1 MQYVINIY
9 LQNSCEIIFNNTKR
23 GDPMESIISIT
34 IFILG
39 LLIGSFLNVCI
50 YRIPRGES
58 IAYPPSHCT
67 SCGNNIK
74 SYDLIPVISWIFLSG
89 KCRSCGEKISI
100 RYALVELATAIL
112 FLLTYFR
119 YGVSIFLLRYLIL
132 IPFLLVIAMI
142 DYDTME
148 VYTTTTWLAIAMGAV
163 LLGVNFYM
171 REQVATYVYGALLGA
186 GIIIIIILLSK
197 LILGTEG
204 MGWGD
209 AEICGLCGLF
219 LGFKLT
225 LIMIFFSFIIGGVI
239 GVYLLRFKKKN
250 GRSEM
255 PFGPSIIMAAFLSIL
270 WGDKILNWYLGTLN

>member
-1 MQYVINIY
+1 
-9 LQNSCEIIFNNTKR
+9 
-23 GDPMESIISIT
+23 MESIFAIY

-58 IAYPPSHCT
+58 ISYPPSHCT

-74 SYDLIPVISWIFLSG
+74 YYDLIPVLSWVILKG
-89 KCRSCGEKISI
+89 KCRNCDERISI
-100 RYALVELATAIL
+100 RYALIEFGTAIL
-112 FLLTYFR
+112 FLLTYFQ
-119 YGVSIFLLRYLIL
+119 YGVSINLARYLIL
-132 IPFLLVIAMI
+132 IPFLIVIAMI

-148 VYTTTTWLAIAMGAV
+148 VYTMTTWITIAIGV
-163 LLGVNFYM
+163 VFLGVDFYKG
-171 REQVATYVYGALLGA
+171 QPVVTYIYGGILGA
-186 GIIIIIILLSK
+186 GIIIFIILLSK

-225 LIMIFFSFIIGGVI
+225 IAMLFFSFIIGGII
-239 GVYLLRFKKKN
+239 GVYLLRVKKKN

-255 PFGPSIIMAAFLSIL
+255 PFGPSIIMAALLIII
-270 WGDKILNWYLGTLN
+270 WGDKILNWYIGMLS

>member
-1 MQYVINIY
+1 
-9 LQNSCEIIFNNTKR
+9 
-23 GDPMESIISIT
+23 MESIFPVT

-67 SCGNNIK
+67 TCGNNIVA
-74 SYDLIPVISWIFLSG
+74 YDLIPVISWIFLRG
-89 KCRSCGEKISI
+89 KCRKCGQKISS

-112 FLLTYFR
+112 FLLTYFE
-119 YGVSIFLLRYLIL
+119 YGLSIFLLRYLIL
-132 IPFLLVIAMI
+132 IPFLIVIAMI
-142 DYDTME
+142 DYDTMD
-148 VYTTTTWLAIAMGAV
+148 VYSTTTWLAIAVGIV
-163 LLGVNFYM
+163 LLGVNFYLG
-171 REQVATYVYGALLGA
+171 QPVVTYVYGGLLGA
-186 GIIIIIILLSK
+186 GTITFIILLSK

-225 LIMIFFSFIIGGVI
+225 FMMLFFSFIIGGAI
-239 GVYLLRFKKKN
+239 GVYLLCFKNKN
-250 GRSEM
+250 GRAEM
-255 PFGPSIIMAAFLSIL
+255 PFGPSIIMAAFLIMIY
-270 WGDKILNWYLGTLN
+270 GEKILNWYLNLY

>member
-1 MQYVINIY
+1 
-9 LQNSCEIIFNNTKR
+9 
-23 GDPMESIISIT
+23 MESIFPIT

-67 SCGNNIK
+67 SCGSNIK

-89 KCRSCGEKISI
+89 KCRGCDQKISI

-112 FLLTYFR
+112 FLLTYFQ

-132 IPFLLVIAMI
+132 IPFLIVIAMI

-148 VYTTTTWLAIAMGAV
+148 VYTTTTWVAIAMGIV
-163 LLGVNFYM
+163 LLGVNFYLG
-171 REQVATYVYGALLGA
+171 QAVATYLYGALFGA
-186 GIIIIIILLSK
+186 GFIIIIILLSK
-197 LILGTEG
+197 LIIGIEG

-225 LIMIFFSFIIGGVI
+225 LIMMFFSFIIGGIVGI
-239 GVYLLRFKKKN
+239 YLLRFKKKN

-255 PFGPSIIMAAFLSIL
+255 PFGPSIIMATFLIII
-270 WGDKILNWYLGTLN
+270 WGDKILNWYLSTFQ

>member
-1 MQYVINIY
+1 
-9 LQNSCEIIFNNTKR
+9 
-23 GDPMESIISIT
+23 MESIFAIT

-74 SYDLIPVISWIFLSG
+74 YYDLIPVLSWIFLRG
-89 KCRSCGEKISI
+89 KCRKCSEKISI
-100 RYALVELATAIL
+100 RYALVEITTAIL
-112 FLLTYFR
+112 FLLTYFQ
-119 YGVSIFLLRYLIL
+119 YGVSIYLARYLIL
-132 IPFLLVIAMI
+132 IPFLIVIAMI

-148 VYTTTTWLAIAMGAV
+148 VYTTTTWIGIAMGVV
-163 LLGVNFYM
+163 LLGVNFYVG
-171 REQVATYVYGALLGA
+171 EPVVTYIYGGLLGA
-186 GIIIIIILLSK
+186 GIIIFIILLSK
-197 LILGTEG
+197 LIIGTEG

-225 LIMIFFSFIIGGVI
+225 FTMMFFSFIIGGVI
-239 GVYLLRFKKKN
+239 GIYLLKFKKKN
-250 GRSEM
+250 GRTEM
-255 PFGPSIIMAAFLSIL
+255 PFGPSIIMAAFLMII
-270 WGDKILNWYLGTLN
+270 WGDRILDWYLNLIR

>member
-1 MQYVINIY
+1 
-9 LQNSCEIIFNNTKR
+9 
-23 GDPMESIISIT
+23 MESIFAIS

-50 YRIPRGES
+50 YRIPKGES

-74 SYDLIPVISWIFLSG
+74 SYDLIPVISWIFLRG
-89 KCRSCGEKISI
+89 KCRNCGEKISI
-100 RYALVELATAIL
+100 RYALVEFTTAIL
-112 FLLTYFR
+112 FLLTYFQ
-119 YGVSIFLLRYLIL
+119 YGISIYLVRYLIL
-132 IPFLLVIAMI
+132 IPFLIVIAMI

-148 VYTTTTWLAIAMGAV
+148 VYTTTTWIAIAMGIV
-163 LLGVNFYM
+163 LLGVNFYLG
-171 REQVATYVYGALLGA
+171 EPVATYIYGGLLGA
-186 GIIIIIILLSK
+186 GTITFIILLSK

-225 LIMIFFSFIIGGVI
+225 LMMMFFSFIIGGVI
-239 GVYLLRFKKKN
+239 GVYLLSFKKKN

-255 PFGPSIIMAAFLSIL
+255 PFGPSIIMATFLMMI
-270 WGDKILNWYLGTLN
+270 WGEKILNWYLGHSIFINYIEFQIFASRHSKHKDFNGN

>member
-1 MQYVINIY
+1 
-9 LQNSCEIIFNNTKR
+9 
-23 GDPMESIISIT
+23 MESIFPIT

-67 SCGNNIK
+67 SCGSNIK

-89 KCRSCGEKISI
+89 KCRGCGQKISI

-112 FLLTYFR
+112 FLLTYFQ
-119 YGVSIFLLRYLIL
+119 YGVSIFILRYLIL
-132 IPFLLVIAMI
+132 IPFLIVIAMI

-148 VYTTTTWLAIAMGAV
+148 VYTTTTWVAIAMGIV
-163 LLGVNFYM
+163 LLGVNFYLG
-171 REQVATYVYGALLGA
+171 QAVATYLYGALFGA
-186 GIIIIIILLSK
+186 GFIIIIILLSK
-197 LILGTEG
+197 LIIGIEG

-225 LIMIFFSFIIGGVI
+225 LIMMFFSFIIGGIVGI
-239 GVYLLRFKKKN
+239 YLLRFKKKN

-255 PFGPSIIMAAFLSIL
+255 PFGPSIIMATFLIII
-270 WGDKILNWYLGTLN
+270 WGDKILNWYLSTFQ

>member
-1 MQYVINIY
+1 
-9 LQNSCEIIFNNTKR
+9 
-23 GDPMESIISIT
+23 MESIFVIY
-34 IFILG
+34 IFIVG

-67 SCGNNIK
+67 SCGSNIK
-74 SYDLIPVISWIFLSG
+74 PYDLIPVFSWIFLRG
-89 KCRSCGEKISI
+89 KCRGCGEKISS
-100 RYALVELATAIL
+100 RYALVELTTAIL
-112 FLLTYFR
+112 FLLTYFQ
-119 YGVSIFLLRYLIL
+119 YGITINLARFLIL
-132 IPFLLVIAMI
+132 IPFLIVIAMI
-142 DYDTME
+142 DYDTMD
-148 VYTTTTWLAIAMGAV
+148 VYTTTTWLAIGLGIV
-163 LLGVNFYM
+163 LLGVNFYLGLP
-171 REQVATYVYGALLGA
+171 VVTYVYGGMLGA
-186 GIIIIIILLSK
+186 GIIIFIILLSK

-225 LIMIFFSFIIGGVI
+225 FMMMFFSFIIGGVI

-255 PFGPSIIMAAFLSIL
+255 PFGPSIIMAAFLIIIC
-270 WGDKILNWYLGTLN
+270 GDRILNWYLNIIL

>member
-1 MQYVINIY
+1 
-9 LQNSCEIIFNNTKR
+9 
-23 GDPMESIISIT
+23 MESIFPIT

-58 IAYPPSHCT
+58 IAYPPSHCI

-89 KCRSCGEKISI
+89 KCRGCGQKISI

-112 FLLTYFR
+112 FLLTYFQ

-132 IPFLLVIAMI
+132 TPFLIVIAMI

-148 VYTTTTWLAIAMGAV
+148 VYTTTTWVAIAMGIV
-163 LLGVNFYM
+163 LLGVNFY
-171 REQVATYVYGALLGA
+171 QGQAVATYLYGALFGA
-186 GIIIIIILLSK
+186 GFIIIIILLSK
-197 LILGTEG
+197 FIIGREG

-225 LIMIFFSFIIGGVI
+225 LIMMFFSFIIGGIVGI
-239 GVYLLRFKKKN
+239 YLLRFKKKN
-250 GRSEM
+250 GKSEM
-255 PFGPSIIMAAFLSIL
+255 PFGPSIIMATFLIII
-270 WGDKILNWYLGTLN
+270 WGDKILNWYLSTFQ

>member
-1 MQYVINIY
+1 
-9 LQNSCEIIFNNTKR
+9 
-23 GDPMESIISIT
+23 MESIFPIT

-50 YRIPRGES
+50 YRIPRGEN

-74 SYDLIPVISWIFLSG
+74 SYDLIPVFSWIFLKG
-89 KCRSCGEKISI
+89 KCRYCSERISS
-100 RYALVELATAIL
+100 RYVLVESVTAIL
-112 FLLTYFR
+112 FLLAYFQ
-119 YGVSIFLLRYLIL
+119 YETSIYLLKYLLL
-132 IPFLLVIAMI
+132 IPFLIVIAMI

-148 VYTTTTWLAIAMGAV
+148 VYTATTWLAIAVGIL
-163 LLGVNFYM
+163 LLGLNFYLG
-171 REQVATYVYGALLGA
+171 QPVVTYIYGGLLGA
-186 GIIIIIILLSK
+186 GTITTIILLSK

-209 AEICGLCGLF
+209 VEICGLCGLF

-225 LIMIFFSFIIGGVI
+225 FMMMFFSFIIGGII
-239 GVYLLRFKKKN
+239 GVYLLKFKKKN

-255 PFGPSIIMAAFLSIL
+255 PFGPSIIMAAFLMMI
-270 WGDKILNWYLGTLN
+270 WGDKIFNWYLGTFN

>member
-1 MQYVINIY
+1 M
-9 LQNSCEIIFNNTKR
+9 EIIF
-23 GDPMESIISIT
+23 PIT

-67 SCGNNIK
+67 SCGSNIK

-89 KCRSCGEKISI
+89 KCRSCGQKISI

-112 FLLTYFR
+112 FLLTYYQ

-132 IPFLLVIAMI
+132 IPFLIVIAMI

-148 VYTTTTWLAIAMGAV
+148 VYTTTTWLAIAMGTI
-163 LLGVNFYM
+163 LLGVNFYLG
-171 REQVATYVYGALLGA
+171 EPLVTYVYGALLG
-186 GIIIIIILLSK
+186 GGTITIIIMLSK

-225 LIMIFFSFIIGGVI
+225 LMMMFFSFIIGGVI
-239 GVYLLRFKKKN
+239 GVYLLKFKKKN

-255 PFGPSIIMAAFLSIL
+255 PFGPSIIIATFLIII
-270 WGDKILNWYLGTLN
+270 WGDKILNWYLSTL

>member
-1 MQYVINIY
+1 
-9 LQNSCEIIFNNTKR
+9 
-23 GDPMESIISIT
+23 MESIFPIT

-89 KCRSCGEKISI
+89 KCRNCGQKISI
-100 RYALVELATAIL
+100 RYALVELSTAIL
-112 FLLTYFR
+112 FLLAYFQ

-132 IPFLLVIAMI
+132 IPFLIVIAMI
-142 DYDTME
+142 DHDTME
-148 VYTTTTWLAIAMGAV
+148 VYTTTTWVAIAMGIV
-163 LLGVNFYM
+163 LLGVNFYLG
-171 REQVATYVYGALLGA
+171 QAVATYIYGALFGA
-186 GIIIIIILLSK
+186 GFIIIIILLSK
-197 LILGTEG
+197 LIIGIEG

-225 LIMIFFSFIIGGVI
+225 LIMMFFSFIIGGIVGI
-239 GVYLLRFKKKN
+239 YLLRFKKKN

-255 PFGPSIIMAAFLSIL
+255 PFGPSIIMATFLIII
-270 WGDKILNWYLGTLN
+270 WGDKILNWYLSTFQ

>member
-1 MQYVINIY
+1 
-9 LQNSCEIIFNNTKR
+9 
-23 GDPMESIISIT
+23 MESIFAIY

-58 IAYPPSHCT
+58 ISYPPSHCT

-74 SYDLIPVISWIFLSG
+74 YYDLIPVLSWVILKG
-89 KCRSCGEKISI
+89 KCRNCDERISI
-100 RYALVELATAIL
+100 RYALIEFGTAIL
-112 FLLTYFR
+112 FLLTYFQ
-119 YGVSIFLLRYLIL
+119 YGVSINLARYLIF
-132 IPFLLVIAMI
+132 IPFLIVIAMI

-148 VYTTTTWLAIAMGAV
+148 VYTMTTWITIAIGV
-163 LLGVNFYM
+163 VFLGVDFYKG
-171 REQVATYVYGALLGA
+171 QPVVTYIYGGILGA
-186 GIIIIIILLSK
+186 GIIIFIILLSK

-225 LIMIFFSFIIGGVI
+225 IAMLFFSFIIGGII
-239 GVYLLRFKKKN
+239 GVYLLRVKKKN

-255 PFGPSIIMAAFLSIL
+255 PFGPSIVMAALLIII
-270 WGDKILNWYLGTLN
+270 WGDKILNWYIGMLS

>member
-1 MQYVINIY
+1 
-9 LQNSCEIIFNNTKR
+9 
-23 GDPMESIISIT
+23 MESIFPIT

-67 SCGNNIK
+67 SCGSNIK

-89 KCRSCGEKISI
+89 KCRGCGQKISI

-112 FLLTYFR
+112 FLLTYFQ
-119 YGVSIFLLRYLIL
+119 YGVSIFILRYLIL
-132 IPFLLVIAMI
+132 IPFLIVIAMI

-148 VYTTTTWLAIAMGAV
+148 VYTTTTWVAIAMGIV
-163 LLGVNFYM
+163 LLGVNFYLG
-171 REQVATYVYGALLGA
+171 QAVATYLYGALFGA
-186 GIIIIIILLSK
+186 GFIIIIILLSK
-197 LILGTEG
+197 LIIGTEG

-225 LIMIFFSFIIGGVI
+225 LIMMFFSFIIGGIVGI
-239 GVYLLRFKKKN
+239 YLLRFKKKN

-255 PFGPSIIMAAFLSIL
+255 PFGPSIIMATFLIII
-270 WGDKILNWYLGTLN
+270 WGDKILNWYLSTFQ

>member
-1 MQYVINIY
+1 VHYQLFINPKK
-9 LQNSCEIIFNNTKR
+9 FNNIRR
-23 GDPMESIISIT
+23 GDPMEIIFPIT

-67 SCGNNIK
+67 SCGSNIK

-89 KCRSCGEKISI
+89 KCRSCGQKISI

-112 FLLTYFR
+112 FLLTYYQ

-132 IPFLLVIAMI
+132 IPFLIVIAMI

-148 VYTTTTWLAIAMGAV
+148 VYTTTTWLAIAMGTI
-163 LLGVNFYM
+163 LLGVNFYLG
-171 REQVATYVYGALLGA
+171 EPLVTYVYGALLG
-186 GIIIIIILLSK
+186 GGTITIIIMLSK

-225 LIMIFFSFIIGGVI
+225 LMMMFFSFIIGGVI
-239 GVYLLRFKKKN
+239 GVYLLKFKKKN

-255 PFGPSIIMAAFLSIL
+255 PFGPSIIIATFLIII
-270 WGDKILNWYLGTLN
+270 WGDKILNWYLSTL

>member
-1 MQYVINIY
+1 
-9 LQNSCEIIFNNTKR
+9 
-23 GDPMESIISIT
+23 MESIFPIS

-67 SCGNNIK
+67 SCGSNIK

-89 KCRSCGEKISI
+89 KCRGCGQKISI
-100 RYALVELATAIL
+100 RYALVELATGIL
-112 FLLTYFR
+112 FLLTYFQ

-132 IPFLLVIAMI
+132 IPFLIVIAMI

-148 VYTTTTWLAIAMGAV
+148 VYTTTTWVAIAMGIV

-171 REQVATYVYGALLGA
+171 GEAVATYLYGALFGA
-186 GIIIIIILLSK
+186 GFIIIIILLSK
-197 LILGTEG
+197 LIIGTEG

-225 LIMIFFSFIIGGVI
+225 LIMMFFSFIIGGIVGI
-239 GVYLLRFKKKN
+239 YLLRFKKKN

-255 PFGPSIIMAAFLSIL
+255 PFGPSIIMATFLIII
-270 WGDKILNWYLGTLN
+270 WGDKILNWYLSTFQ

>member
-1 MQYVINIY
+1 
-9 LQNSCEIIFNNTKR
+9 
-23 GDPMESIISIT
+23 MESIFPIT

-67 SCGNNIK
+67 SCGNDIK
-74 SYDLIPVISWIFLSG
+74 SYDLIPVLSWIFLSG
-89 KCRSCGEKISI
+89 KCRNCDQKISI
-100 RYALVELATAIL
+100 RYALVELATALI
-112 FLLTYFR
+112 FLLTYFQ
-119 YGVSIFLLRYLIL
+119 YGVSIFSLKYVML
-132 IPFLLVIAMI
+132 IPFLIVIAMI

-148 VYTTTTWLAIAMGAV
+148 VYTTTTWIAIAVGIV
-163 LLGVNFYM
+163 FLGVNLYLG
-171 REQVATYVYGALLGA
+171 ELVASYLYGALLGS
-186 GIIIIIILLSK
+186 GTIIVIILLSK

-225 LIMIFFSFIIGGVI
+225 LLMMFFSFIIGGII
-239 GVYLLRFKKKN
+239 GVYLLKVKKKN
-250 GRSEM
+250 GRAEM
-255 PFGPSIIMAAFLSIL
+255 PFGPSIIMAAIL
-270 WGDKILNWYLGTLN
+270 TIIWGEKILNWYLGTLI

>member
-1 MQYVINIY
+1 MHYQLFINPKK
-9 LQNSCEIIFNNTKR
+9 FNNIRR
-23 GDPMESIISIT
+23 GDPMEIIFPIT

-67 SCGNNIK
+67 SCGSNIK

-89 KCRSCGEKISI
+89 KCRSCGQKISI

-112 FLLTYFR
+112 FLLTYYQ

-132 IPFLLVIAMI
+132 IPFLIVIAMI

-148 VYTTTTWLAIAMGAV
+148 VYTTTTWLAIAMGTI
-163 LLGVNFYM
+163 LLGVNFYLG
-171 REQVATYVYGALLGA
+171 EPLVTYVYGALLG
-186 GIIIIIILLSK
+186 GGTITIIIMLSK

-225 LIMIFFSFIIGGVI
+225 LMMMFFSFIIGGVI
-239 GVYLLRFKKKN
+239 GVYLLKFKKKN

-255 PFGPSIIMAAFLSIL
+255 PFGPSIIIATFLIII
-270 WGDKILNWYLGTLN
+270 WGDKILNWYLSTL